1 MDEIND
7 LFKELQMGLQ
17 KNLDTGI
24 GDGLA
29 KASVSPQC
37 FCFFLQHDCLSSK
50 YDSTC
55 ATPTCVVLGPNSHV
69 CASSHHHTTHCRI
82 HILSHE
88 PQNVDL
94 AFTQLV
100 ETKADNLDL
109 CLDDVA
115 AMTEDLRD
123 AVREGDQITHEDEI
137 VMDDVMHHN
146 SGIVR
151 RDSVGMKQ
159 QEMVKRMQSQ

>member
-17 KNLDTGI
+17 KNLNDGI

-29 KASVSPQC
+29 KA
-37 FCFFLQHDCLSSK
+37 
-50 YDSTC
+50 
-55 ATPTCVVLGPNSHV
+55 
-69 CASSHHHTTHCRI
+69 
-82 HILSHE
+82 E
-88 PQNVDL
+88 NVDL

-109 CLDDVA
+109 NLDEVA

-137 VMDDVMHHN
+137 VMDDVTHHN

-159 QEMVKRMQSQ
+159 QEMVKRLQSQMSESGISFSF

>member
-1 MDEIND
+1 MIA
-7 LFKELQMGLQ
+7 LVQRPHACVLGQ
-17 KNLDTGI
+17 
-24 GDGLA
+24 
-29 KASVSPQC
+29 S
-37 FCFFLQHDCLSSK
+37 H
-50 YDSTC
+50 
-55 ATPTCVVLGPNSHV
+55 TCVYP
-69 CASSHHHTTHCRI
+69 HTITLCTTVSTYFRY
-82 HILSHE
+82 E

-109 CLDDVA
+109 NLDEVA

-123 AVREGDQITHEDEI
+123 AVREGEEITHEDEI

-159 QEMVKRMQSQ
+159 QEMVKRLQSQ